1 MVQFKNIL
9 DQTAVIKLSAYSYS
23 SSALPLLSPSN
34 DIVCITRKLAENR
47 MKLPHSKLS
56 FLKKARQNRVT
67 TAIPQ
72 WTGETDNRERRLTE
86 SLGGAEKCSANVIVA
101 TGAHVFHGA
110 GVRWLGLIIWRVTHG
125 RVWHARIDF
134 PLCLP
139 RVFTEEVLSLFIYP
153 LDFLLFY
160 GVATTTMSCVS
171 HGQSYESRLIC
182 FFVKYSIIKRSAD

>member
-1 MVQFKNIL
+1 
-9 DQTAVIKLSAYSYS
+9 
-23 SSALPLLSPSN
+23 
-34 DIVCITRKLAENR
+34 

-110 GVRWLGLIIWRVTHG
+110 GVRWLGLII
-125 RVWHARIDF
+125 
-134 PLCLP
+134 
-139 RVFTEEVLSLFIYP
+139 
-153 LDFLLFY
+153 
-160 GVATTTMSCVS
+160 
-171 HGQSYESRLIC
+171 
-182 FFVKYSIIKRSAD
+182 